1 MRRLLIVALSLGAL
15 AAFGAVPA
23 SADHVPPHQHF
34 LVTPDDTMIAVGP
47 DACLF
52 GPSGAFDQFHFNIH
66 FGTPNLEAFPQLSN
80 PVSFI
85 APVPCP

>member
-1 MRRLLIVALSLGAL
+1 MRRFILVLLLSSGLVTVGAL
-15 AAFGAVPA
+15 PA

-34 LVTPDDTMIAVGP
+34 LVNPDGTMIPVGP

-52 GPSGAFDQFHFNIH
+52 GPSTAFDEFHFKIH
-66 FGTPNLEAFPQLSN
+66 FGTPNQVALPQTNN